1 VHTWLIDPLA
11 RTLEVLR
18 LEGGRWV
25 ILGTHAGNDVVRV
38 EPFVETALELR
49 PLWGEPAE
57 SVT

>member
-1 VHTWLIDPLA
+1 M
-11 RTLEVLR
+11 LR
-18 LEGGRWV
+18 LDGGRWV